1 VADAGASQ
9 FERGSIPQGQGFD
22 SQLMEVELAQVPNP
36 ATRYVILPK
45 RARRTRTASANEKRP
60 SPGWVIFSYYPPAE
74 IN

>member
-36 ATRYVILPK
+36 ATRYVFYPTGRGGHAQHPPTK
-45 RARRTRTASANEKRP
+45 RDHHRV
-60 SPGWVIFSYYPPAE
+60 G
-74 IN
+74 